1 MRHIGSLRHIGSFLG
16 RLLAVLAVATLSAF
30 GASPRALAAEHGGNE
45 GTTTLVALG
54 DSLTAGFDL
63 PSRAAFPAVL
73 ERELKERGHD
83 VRVINAGVS
92 GDTAAGGLARLD
104 WSVPEEADGVI
115 LALGANDMLR
125 GLDPEVTE
133 RALRETVERLEARDI
148 GVLLVGM
155 VAAPN
160 MGEAYRARFD
170 RIYPEI
176 ARDHDLLLYP
186 FFLEG
191 VIQEPDLML
200 PDGIHPGAQGV
211 ERMVENILPTVEA
224 FLARIEGR

>member
-1 MRHIGSLRHIGSFLG
+1 MRHTGSH
-16 RLLAVLAVATLSAF
+16 V
-30 GASPRALAAEHGGNE
+30 SPIFAALALGLAALLSLGAAPARAMDHD
-45 GTTTLVALG
+45 TITLVALG
-54 DSLTAGFDL
+54 DSLTAGYDL
-63 PSRAAFPAVL
+63 PARAAFPAVL
-73 ERELKERGHD
+73 ERALRERGHD

-125 GLDPEVTE
+125 GLDPEATE
-133 RALRETVERLEARDI
+133 RTLREIVERLERRS
-148 GVLLVGM
+148 VSVMMVGM

-170 RIYPEI
+170 RIFPDI

-191 VIQEPDLML
+191 VIQQPGLML
-200 PDGIHPGAQGV
+200 RDGIHPNEAGV
-211 ERMVENILPTVEA
+211 ARMVESILPTVEA
-224 FLARIEGR
+224 FLARVDGP

>member
-1 MRHIGSLRHIGSFLG
+1 MRHTGSHVSPIFAA
-16 RLLAVLAVATLSAF
+16 LAL
-30 GASPRALAAEHGGNE
+30 ALAALLSPGPGPARAMDHE
-45 GTTTLVALG
+45 TLTLVALG
-54 DSLTAGFDL
+54 DSLTAGYDL
-63 PSRAAFPAVL
+63 PARAAFPAVL
-73 ERELKERGHD
+73 ERALRERGHD

-125 GLDPEVTE
+125 GLDPEATE
-133 RALRETVERLEARDI
+133 RTLREIVERLERRS
-148 GVLLVGM
+148 VSVMMVGM

-170 RIYPEI
+170 RIFPDI

-186 FFLEG
+186 FFLDG
-191 VIQEPDLML
+191 VIQQPGLML
-200 PDGIHPGAQGV
+200 RDGIHPNEAGV
-211 ERMVENILPTVEA
+211 ERMVAQILPVVED
-224 FLARIEGR
+224 FIARIDGP